1 MGAAVMSLEA
11 AVGQVTNLE
20 GVLCPVLTVPAN
32 KQA

>member
-20 GVLCPVLTVPAN
+20 GVVCPVWAAPAN
-32 KQA
+32 K

>member
-1 MGAAVMSLEA
+1 MSLEA

-20 GVLCPVLTVPAN
+20 GVVCPVWTAPAN